1 MTFWDNFF
9 FSAGGGGGGG
19 GGGVLFY
26 MGTNDQRKLFKGE
39 DHTKVKSI

>member
-9 FSAGGGGGGG
+9 FSAGGGGQ
-19 GGGVLFY
+19 GGVLFY